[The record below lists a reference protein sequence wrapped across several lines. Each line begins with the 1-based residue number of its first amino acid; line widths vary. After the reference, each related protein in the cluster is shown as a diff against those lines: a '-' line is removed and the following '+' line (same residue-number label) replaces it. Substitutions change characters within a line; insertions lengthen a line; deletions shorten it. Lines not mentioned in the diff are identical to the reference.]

1 MQREEQIMDFK
12 GMDFS
17 KLSPELRAKAEKCK
31 NMDELLDLAKSEG
44 VDLTA
49 EQLDYISGGGDNC
62 YDGCPDDH
70 CRRYD
75 LI

>member
-1 MQREEQIMDFK
+1 MDLK

-17 KLSPELRAKAEKCK
+17 KLSPELKAKAEKCK
-31 NMDELLDLAKSEG
+31 SMDELLDLALLDLAKSEG
-44 VDLTA
+44 VELTA
-49 EQLDYISGGGDNC
+49 DQLDYISGGGDNC